1 MEDLILFACGVYQ
14 IRQARSY
21 VGEHFRFHGI
31 YTLEAERL
39 DLEERYSSLQEES
52 AAKTR
57 KLKRAVQLLNSAKAE
72 LADQQREQ
80 QREMEGILDGVRAL
94 RRELQLAD
102 LVLDAYIPK
111 EYQALIEQY
120 VHWNEQLGEWQVK
133 CVAYTG
139 NNMAPRP
146 PPPARHPEAPDLSD
160 RYLSYGSARTS
171 RLARPLSAAPRP
183 RTAHPAR

>member
-1 MEDLILFACGVYQ
+1 M
-14 IRQARSY
+14 
-21 VGEHFRFHGI
+21 
-31 YTLEAERL
+31 
-39 DLEERYSSLQEES
+39 DLEERYSSLQEEN

-111 EYQALIEQY
+111 EYQVSGADQKMKQFTE
-120 VHWNEQLGEWQVK
+120 VT
-133 CVAYTG
+133 AG
-139 NNMAPRP
+139 NILLEIQSSLTVEVPQPCTR
-146 PPPARHPEAPDLSD
+146 S
-160 RYLSYGSARTS
+160 RTNTV
-171 RLARPLSAAPRP
+171 LK
-183 RTAHPAR
+183 